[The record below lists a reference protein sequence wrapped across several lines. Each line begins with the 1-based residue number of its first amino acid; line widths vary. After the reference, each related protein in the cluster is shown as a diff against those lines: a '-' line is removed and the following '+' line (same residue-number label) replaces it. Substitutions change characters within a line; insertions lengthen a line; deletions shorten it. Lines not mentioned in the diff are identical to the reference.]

1 MDPFP
6 LKEEEGGGGGGE
18 GKDVDEKWAAVES
31 RLDFVLRM
39 TSRIS
44 TVAGFFE
51 DSWRPWS
58 RALSCLLC
66 LLRLTMNIELWALS
80 ILFYFSP
87 SLWWKGGK
95 WRRQE
100 EDEEEEDE
108 EDEED
113 EE

>member
-51 DSWRPWS
+51 DSWYQFDN
-58 RALSCLLC
+58 A
-66 LLRLTMNIELWALS
+66 
-80 ILFYFSP
+80 
-87 SLWWKGGK
+87 
-95 WRRQE
+95 Q
-100 EDEEEEDE
+100 
-108 EDEED
+108 
-113 EE
+113 

>member
-51 DSWRPWS
+51 DSWRP
-58 RALSCLLC
+58 
-66 LLRLTMNIELWALS
+66 
-80 ILFYFSP
+80 
-87 SLWWKGGK
+87 
-95 WRRQE
+95 
-100 EDEEEEDE
+100 
-108 EDEED
+108 
-113 EE
+113 